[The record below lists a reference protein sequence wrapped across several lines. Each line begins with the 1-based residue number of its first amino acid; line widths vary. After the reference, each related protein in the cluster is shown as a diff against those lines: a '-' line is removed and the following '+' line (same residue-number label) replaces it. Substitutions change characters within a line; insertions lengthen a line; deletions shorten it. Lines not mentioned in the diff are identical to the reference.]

1 MQSIFQIRAIAVNVW
16 RESSRNRS
24 LHILTGSAL
33 LFLCFSM
40 VLGQMAV
47 GGRERIVQNA
57 AFWMFGTW
65 GLLAT
70 IYLGANIIKQEYQR
84 RTVYLILSRP
94 VTRSAF
100 LIGKFLGIFLVL
112 LCIFCS
118 LFLFTVLIF
127 KIVAVQITAM
137 HLLAMLFIFGEW
149 ILLAAMS
156 IFFAAFTSPVL
167 QAIFMVSIYFAS
179 HWSRDLYIFASNSQ
193 NILLK
198 NTLNFIYYTLPNLE
212 ALNFRGDVLYGRVIP
227 HQLFFE
233 GGLVL
238 ICWTAVFFAAANLI
252 FSARRGV

>member
-16 RESSRNRS
+16 RESSRNKS

-33 LFLCFSM
+33 LFLCFSLL
-40 VLGQMAV
+40 LGEMAV

-65 GLLAT
+65 GLGAT
-70 IYLGANIIKQEYQR
+70 IYLGANIIKQEYHR

-100 LIGKFLGIFLVL
+100 LTGKFLGIVLVL

-127 KIVAVQITAM
+127 KIVPIQITPM

-167 QAIFMVSIYFAS
+167 QAIFMVSIYFSS
-179 HWSRDLYIFASNSQ
+179 HWSRDLYIFASNSH
-193 NILLK
+193 NIVLK
-198 NTLNFIYYTLPNLE
+198 NTLSFIYYTLPNLE
-212 ALNFRGDVLYGRVIP
+212 ALNFRGEALYGRVVP
-227 HQLFFE
+227 HQLLFE